1 MKQDIQMEV
10 LKLQAELCKAL
21 SDPKRL
27 HIIKELRGG
36 ERTVSELTDILGLKQ
51 SNTSQHLAV
60 LRRIGIISPR
70 KDGSTVYYRLAN
82 PKIAEACD
90 LVHEVIAEQLQNQP
104 IAFKTYVIFGSTLPG
119 KWRRYEL

>member
-1 MKQDIQMEV
+1 MSEIKQDVIRMEV
-10 LKLQAELCKAL
+10 LKLQAELCKSL

-27 HIIKELRGG
+27 NIIQELRGG
-36 ERTVSELTDILGLKQ
+36 ERTVGELTEILGLKQ

-70 KDGSTVYYRLAN
+70 KEGNTVYYELVN

-90 LVHEVIAEQLQNQP
+90 LVHEVIAEQLQSKQLL
-104 IAFKTYVIFGSTLPG
+104 SRLM
-119 KWRRYEL
+119 

>member
-1 MKQDIQMEV
+1 LSESKQYTIETEALQ
-10 LKLQAELCKAL
+10 LQAELCKAL

-36 ERTVSELTDILGLKQ
+36 ERTVSELTEILGLKQ

-60 LRRIGIISPR
+60 LRRIGVISPR
-70 KDGSTVYYRLAN
+70 KKGSTVYYRLAN

-90 LVHEVIAEQLQNQP
+90 LVREVIGEQLRSKQLLSR
-104 IAFKTYVIFGSTLPG
+104 IM
-119 KWRRYEL
+119 